1 MFLTSCGNKQEVIKY
16 VDKPVYILP
25 PQSLVDVEPVPVI
38 QGDNVK
44 ALIEVYLNT
53 RNALYKANE
62 KLRKISDMKNPYRI
76 D

>member
-1 MFLTSCGNKQEVIKY
+1 MFLTSCGNKQEVVKY

-38 QGDNVK
+38 QGQDVK
-44 ALIEVYLNT
+44 ALLDVYLET

-62 KLRKISDMKNPYRI
+62 KLKQIGDMKKPL
-76 D
+76 